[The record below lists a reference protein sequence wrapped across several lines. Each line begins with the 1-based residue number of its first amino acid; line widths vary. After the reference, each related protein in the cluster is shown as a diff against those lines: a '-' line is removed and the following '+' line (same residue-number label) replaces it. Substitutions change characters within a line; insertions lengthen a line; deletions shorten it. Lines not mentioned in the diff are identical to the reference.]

1 MNKTATQH
9 PKTRCFFANLYFR
22 ESVCDSNHKKRF
34 QKSSTIP
41 TQRINGLPPLETH
54 LCLINFEKET
64 SMTNCFDQTF
74 MLTTSFVV
82 KTAKNS
88 EARIPQSALATVRS
102 VECGLFA

>member
-1 MNKTATQH
+1 MNKKATKR

-41 TQRINGLPPLETH
+41 SQRINGLPPLETH

-74 MLTTSFVV
+74 MLTTSKKQAPTV
-82 KTAKNS
+82 
-88 EARIPQSALATVRS
+88 QSALTPVRS